1 MTPGNHSILYVYLT
15 EGETINWIQKI
26 ALIGS
31 AIAGFIILISII
43 PESDP
48 CKGPKDYSRF
58 CITYGH

>member
-1 MTPGNHSILYVYLT
+1 M
-15 EGETINWIQKI
+15 EGVTINLIQKI

>member
-1 MTPGNHSILYVYLT
+1 MTQQNLSILSVSLM

-26 ALIGS
+26 ALLGS
-31 AIAGFIILISII
+31 AIAGFLILISLL

-58 CITYGH
+58 CITYGR